1 MGCLTPGTKTKYCLK
16 NYCQTMDT
24 ELAVIYLL
32 LSWKIDHSWIDYPV
46 LKLAPLRSWGFNN
59 EPVCVSR
66 DSLPTVYKIYGCYD
80 VHVNIKI
87 RWNFKSQL
95 KPTPK
100 MLWVCYCVWN
110 AISHLFFL
118 CEVPKYRSSCTVCWS
133 VRDFT
138 QLYRMCLTK
147 QGYGLCWNCKWSPLW
162 VCCWCVHTSAH
173 HIWSNSGL

>member
-1 MGCLTPGTKTKYCLK
+1 
-16 NYCQTMDT
+16 MDT

-110 AISHLFFL
+110 AISHLFFYVRYPSTGPHVQ
-118 CEVPKYRSSCTVCWS
+118 CVEVWGTSHNCTECAWLSRVMGYAGTASDLLSECAADVCTHQRTISGQTLACSSHLMAQAS
-133 VRDFT
+133 
-138 QLYRMCLTK
+138 
-147 QGYGLCWNCKWSPLW
+147 
-162 VCCWCVHTSAH
+162 
-173 HIWSNSGL
+173 